1 VVKKMSWKKSGMK
14 KENSSLQDS
23 RLLGI
28 IDKAVPTKRAMRI
41 AVPPS
46 LQTRR
51 TATTAESDK
60 AYYEAQAITLIRQAS
75 IR

>member
-1 VVKKMSWKKSGMK
+1 MK

-28 IDKAVPTKRAMRI
+28 IDKAESVKHTTQI

-46 LQTRR
+46 HQTRR